1 MTILLVLVAFAGGA
15 YVQYTFNVAKYVG
28 LKTPKTT

>member
-1 MTILLVLVAFAGGA
+1 MILSLIALVAGVALQY
-15 YVQYTFNVAKYVG
+15 YVNVAKYVG